1 MNEPAKSEKTDLLA
15 GDGWLAELE
24 QLYQADKV
32 VQDAAAEQARLAIQR
47 QQQASQLMQ
56 DSRAH
61 ELLRQ
66 VQKALLAGKGVLR
79 FYTNAGGYDQA
90 VALLWQ
96 GPISRAEKPV
106 QDEKADGLLL
116 VGTREGQLWVNEV
129 PVPEPTAVALKQALL
144 AACRDLVTTAKS
156 AAATTH
162 AGQGDKVAR

>member
-1 MNEPAKSEKTDLLA
+1 MTEPTKSEKTDSLA

-24 QLYQADKV
+24 QLYQADKA
-32 VQDAAAEQARLAIQR
+32 VQDAAAEQTRLATQR

-66 VQKALLAGKGVLR
+66 VQKALLAGHGVLR

-96 GPISRAEKPV
+96 GPISRAEKPLK
-106 QDEKADGLLL
+106 DEKADGLIL
-116 VGTREGQLWVNEV
+116 VGVREGKLWVNET
-129 PVPEPTAVALKQALL
+129 PLSESTSAALKQALL
-144 AACRDLVTTAKS
+144 AACRDLV
-156 AAATTH
+156 
-162 AGQGDKVAR
+162 QPDKVDEQARNSA